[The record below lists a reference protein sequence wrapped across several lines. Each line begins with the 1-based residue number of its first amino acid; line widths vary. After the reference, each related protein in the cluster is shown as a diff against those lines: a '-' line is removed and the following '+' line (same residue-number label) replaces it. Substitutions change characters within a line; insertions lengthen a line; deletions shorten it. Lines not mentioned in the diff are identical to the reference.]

1 MSCFTNN
8 RKVAAECVD
17 NFVYRSSRVGFKC
30 NFQRVFASYL
40 QGVILLNE
48 IVNSGEIMIQMSH
61 LIIISN
67 EFKLYL

>member
-8 RKVAAECVD
+8 RKVAECVD

-48 IVNSGEIMIQMSH
+48 IVNSCEIMIEMSH

-67 EFKLYL
+67 VLKLYL